1 MLLLVVVVE
10 KFGAY
15 LSYNPEWQT
24 LPRIR
29 ESLVFQELQKTESHT
44 LTLVNSR
51 LALGSPGCLV
61 GCHHA
66 KNGQIHS
73 RKMVVDCPLVIT
85 SNLKPFS
92 KPDYTR
98 NGE

>member
-44 LTLVNSR
+44 LTVKSR

-61 GCHHA
+61 GCHHVD
-66 KNGQIHS
+66 NGQIL
-73 RKMVVDCPLVIT
+73 RKIVVDCPLVIT
-85 SNLKPFS
+85 YKLKSFS

>member
-1 MLLLVVVVE
+1 MLLLVAAVE

-66 KNGQIHS
+66 ENGQIH

-85 SNLKPFS
+85 SKLKPFS